1 MRAVLAVL
9 ILLLAACTVPPRPAV
24 SWRPCGD
31 GLECATVTVPLDWS
45 APAGATIDLAVA
57 RFPAAG
63 DRLGALFVN
72 PGGPGRSGVEA
83 LRTRGRELAALGGD
97 RFDVVSWD
105 PRGSTITCTDACTAP
120 DTELLAHVSST
131 ASARDLDHL
140 RTLVGEPQLTFYG
153 ESYGG
158 FLGQVY
164 ANLFPARVRAMV
176 LDGPPDP
183 IAVAAGA
190 EERLAASMTDAR
202 AVFGEFVRLC
212 RAAGCPLTEQ
222 TLPDVLS
229 ATPIGAL
236 TYRDTLVATYSALQ
250 TPRRWPDLAR
260 GLAAAADG
268 DSRLLLSLAPPVVA
282 AEDGRGGNGRG
293 DQLPGQPRP
302 GVGVDGH
309 GPAGPVP
316 RTGSGVRPPVDVVA
330 VGTVRV
336 LAGARRPRLRRAV
349 ERGDAQPGAGRG
361 DHAGSGDAVPRR
373 RRGGPA
379 AGQCDAV
386 DPRGLR
392 PPGGVRSQRLRHRD
406 GAQLSVGSAGA
417 DDGVPRGPVA
427 VPRLKVRAGP
437 RNPPRSAG

>member
-45 APAGATIDLAVA
+45 VPAGATIDLAVA

-105 PRGSTITCTDACTAP
+105 PRGSTITCTDAESPPLLDDVAQRCGVFHG
-120 DTELLAHVSST
+120 ELLAHVSST

-140 RTLVGEPQLTFYG
+140 RALMGDSQLTFYG

-164 ANLFPARVRAMV
+164 ANVFPARVRAMV

-183 IAVAAGA
+183 VAVAAGT

-222 TLPDVLS
+222 TLVDVLM

-268 DSRLLLSLAPPVVA
+268 DGRLLLRQARRWWPQRTAEVAPAAAISCLDSPAQVSASTATARLEQFRALDPVSGPLLTWWQWAPCASWPV
-282 AEDGRGGNGRG
+282 RGAH
-293 DQLPGQPRP
+293 
-302 GVGVDGH
+302 VY
-309 GPAGPVP
+309 AGPWSAMTP
-316 RTGSGVRPPVDVVA
+316 NPVLV
-330 VGTVRV
+330 VGTTLDPVTPFRDAAAV
-336 LAGARRPRLRRAV
+336 ARLLGNATLLTHVGYGHPAV
-349 ERGDAQPGAGRG
+349 
-361 DHAGSGDAVPRR
+361 S
-373 RRGGPA
+373 
-379 AGQCDAV
+379 
-386 DPRGLR
+386 DPSVCVTAT
-392 PPGGVRSQRLRHRD
+392 VRSYLVDLQVPATVCH
-406 GAQLSVGSAGA
+406 A
-417 DDGVPRGPVA
+417 DRSPFRG
-427 VPRLKVRAGP
+427 
-437 RNPPRSAG
+437 